1 MTDND
6 FDWAGYPVGAHTQN
20 CGRDWDAP
28 GSHHHAIN
36 AMPDPPPEIAPE
48 YGEWG
53 DCPMVAQPLDWPD
66 LPEADCE

>member
-1 MTDND
+1 MSDND

-20 CGRDWDAP
+20 RGHDWDAP

-36 AMPDPPPEIAPE
+36 GMLVPPPEIAPE

-53 DCPMVAQPLDWPD
+53 DCPMVAQPLEWPD